1 MTVTSLGEMSVGAA
15 IPGAIAAL
23 NLALPDAQARLDA
36 LLAFQPGAVSFQAN
50 LALAAQITA
59 ATTAAMSLG
68 ITPPSLD
75 AQIALILELVA
86 SLRAQLAAIAAFQ
99 AMISA
104 GVYAYKYDGNT
115 STFGSELGAAL
126 GGHPPGEQSTAIVL
140 GATSVASAS
149 AMAAVF
155 VGF

>member
-1 MTVTSLGEMSVGAA
+1 MTITSLGEVSIGAA
-15 IPGAIAAL
+15 MPGAVAAL

-36 LLAFQPGAVSFQAN
+36 LLAFQPGAISFQAN
-50 LALAAQITA
+50 LVLAAQIVA
-59 ATTAAMSLG
+59 ATTAAISAG
-68 ITPPSLD
+68 VTPPSLS
-75 AQIALILELVA
+75 AQIAIVLGLLA
-86 SLRAQLAAIAAFQ
+86 PLRAQIAAIAAFQ
-99 AMISA
+99 AQLGA

-140 GATSVASAS
+140 GATSVASAR